1 MTIRYY
7 IAVEDNS
14 GMVVDLIQ
22 QPLSFSYELGFSKRN
37 VLQLQLSA
45 YVPID
50 LQPDYLLRLWRR
62 DTSITDEWRN
72 VANYIFK
79 TYDRS
84 LSSSGRRG
92 FMVYGASPEEL
103 VQKAV
108 IAYPAGAA
116 QTRKNGDAAQVIAE
130 FVRENSGSQALV
142 SNGRYVDHVTPL
154 VVPGVSPVGLNW
166 QGSRAGKPLM
176 EVCQDIV
183 QYAKQN
189 STRLDFRV
197 TYSGGAY
204 TFEVGILGTD
214 RTTDGLN
221 PSTGLNGAGNAPV
234 LISPLLE
241 NMHQYNDVFARM
253 NEANVI
259 IALGSGEQSDR
270 LTAVATDTTSA
281 GRSILSHRES
291 IINATNETASGLP
304 QRAIAELEEKVGR
317 RNFVSIP
324 DPTKVRLFTD
334 YNVGDFVTVED
345 DTGERFN
352 RQVIS
357 ANVNVSLSGNNFI
370 EQYTLEFDDILP

>member
-7 IAVEDNS
+7 IAVEDNA
-14 GMVVDLIQ
+14 GTVVDLIQ

-50 LQPDYLLRLWRR
+50 LQHDYLLRLWRR

-92 FMVYGASPEEL
+92 FMAYGASPEEL

-108 IAYPAGAA
+108 IAYPAGTS

-142 SNGRYVDHVTPL
+142 SNGRYVDHITPL
-154 VVPGVSPVGLNW
+154 VVPTVSPVGINW

-197 TYSGGAY
+197 NYSGGAY

-241 NMHQYNDVFARM
+241 NMRQYNDVFARM

-259 IALGSGEQSDR
+259 IALGAGEQEDR
-270 LTAVATDTTSA
+270 QTAVAVNVASQSATSLA
-281 GRSILSHRES
+281 HREA
-291 IINATNETASGLP
+291 IVNATNETASGLT
-304 QRAIAELEEKVGR
+304 AKATAELDMMVGK
-317 RNFVSIP
+317 RNFSAQP
-324 DPTKVRLFTD
+324 DYTKVRLFAD
-334 YNVGDFVTVED
+334 YSVGDFVTFETED
-345 DTGERFN
+345 GERFN
-352 RQVIS
+352 RQIMTGS
-357 ANVNVSLSGNNFI
+357 VSVDLTGNDVV
-370 EQYTLEFDDILP
+370 EKYSLEFDAL